1 VFDGGRK
8 QGFYKEDLPGHWIV
22 LTCRLVRRRA
32 RMAHK
37 IFPHKSFQQIAP
49 GVWQL
54 EGSLPFPLKRNMTV
68 VKLSGGG
75 LLIYSAIALDDAGFT
90 ELEKLGNPEIIVVPQ
105 PFHVM
110 DLAFYKQKYPQLRV
124 LGPKQGEEFNGVRVE
139 ADVVTALTDANV
151 MASLAPGLKNPE
163 VHLKIKVPG
172 GYALCVCDIFAG
184 KNCYEQGLGA
194 SIFKWLLGT
203 SNDGFGIA
211 KIVKWRQIADRAAVK
226 NWASGLA
233 VDQQLKMVLVCHG
246 EPFKDDMAT
255 AMRQA
260 AAVL

>member
-1 VFDGGRK
+1 
-8 QGFYKEDLPGHWIV
+8 
-22 LTCRLVRRRA
+22 
-32 RMAHK
+32 MAHK
-37 IFPHKSFQQIAP
+37 IFPHRSFVQIAP
-49 GVWQL
+49 GLWQL

-75 LLIYSAIALDDAGFT
+75 LLIYSAIALDAAGFT

-110 DLAFYKQKYPQLRV
+110 DLAFYKQRYPKLKV

-139 ADVVTALTDANV
+139 ADVVAALTDANV
-151 MASLAPGLKNPE
+151 TASLAPGLKNPE

-184 KNCYEQGLGA
+184 ENCYAPGIGA
-194 SIFKWLLGT
+194 SIFKWILGT

-226 NWASGLA
+226 NWVLGLA
-233 VDQQLKMVLVCHG
+233 ADQQLKMVLVCHG
-246 EPFKDDMAT
+246 EPFKGDMAA
-255 AMRQA
+255 AMQQA